1 MMAINPK
8 YATKE
13 GHEMDANKL
22 RAKITENGLSQNSV
36 AKKMGIS
43 SNSLS
48 RKLLGKREFTL
59 SEVVALCEVLNIEN
73 PQEIFLK

>member
-1 MMAINPK
+1 MN
-8 YATKE
+8 
-13 GHEMDANKL
+13 ANKL
-22 RAKITENGLSQNSV
+22 RAKMKENGMSQNSV
-36 AKKMGIS
+36 AEKIGIS

-59 SEVVALCEVLNIEN
+59 SEVTALCQVLSIEN

>member
-1 MMAINPK
+1 
-8 YATKE
+8 
-13 GHEMDANKL
+13 MDANKL
-22 RAKITENGLSQNSV
+22 RAKIKENGLNQNSV
-36 AKKMGIS
+36 AERIGIS

-59 SEVVALCEVLNIEN
+59 SEVVSLCEVLRIED

>member
-1 MMAINPK
+1 MMTPYPK
-8 YATKE
+8 YATIGGGK
-13 GHEMDANKL
+13 MNANKL
-22 RAKITENGLSQNSV
+22 RAKMKENGMSQNSV
-36 AKKMGIS
+36 AEKIGIS

-59 SEVVALCEVLNIEN
+59 SEVTALCQVLSIEN